1 MINVSKIV
9 TISLKENETRRQQT
23 VSELSKLGLTTEFFL
38 AEKDIGHG
46 ERGCFNSHLTVCK
59 QGLADDCEYLL
70 VLEDDLRIREFKP
83 RQIEQINAF
92 LKQHKTP
99 FDVLYLGFIIDK
111 MWFTPHSGIAGARG
125 AGLHTYILSRSGMKK
140 LSHYTYEGKAID
152 KVIKHDFICYSI
164 FPIIADQY
172 PETIV
177 PSDISRTRDGAP
189 LKTEKFW
196 EDNYNKQQWLRWK
209 NIYKG
214 IKELLFLRKC

>member
-9 TISLKENETRRQQT
+9 TISIKENEARRQQT
-23 VSELSKLGLTTEFFL
+23 LSELSKLGLTTEFFL

-46 ERGCFNSHLTVCK
+46 ERGCFNSHLAVCQ
-59 QGLADDCEYLL
+59 QGLADDCNYLL

-92 LKQHKTP
+92 LKQSKTP
-99 FDVLYLGFIIDK
+99 FDVLYLGLIIDK
-111 MWFTPHSGIAGARG
+111 MWFTLHPGIAGARG
-125 AGLHTYILSRSGMKK
+125 AGLHAYILSRTGMEK
-140 LSHYTYEGKAID
+140 LSRYTYTNRAID

-172 PETIV
+172 PETII
-177 PSDISRTRDGAP
+177 PSDITRTRYGAP

-196 EDNYNKQQWLRWK
+196 EDNYCKQQWLRWK
-209 NIYKG
+209 NLHKSV
-214 IKELLFLRKC
+214 KEFSSSR